1 VEAIVLRKL
10 SLRKFL
16 VVLVW
21 FVALPATLRAQEEQP
36 SVADAARQARKDK
49 DKDKEKEKDKTA
61 APAKTVITEDNI
73 SASGG
78 TTALSSSLAAP
89 DLSAKPGSNDSPWA
103 KLLATETVLD
113 RLDSLDRT
121 QLAQVVLKGDTSEFP
136 GRHDWENKLFSA
148 KVSYVTRSRQLI
160 EGMKQI
166 LTDLESLRF
175 QDQGK
180 TAPDDP
186 RLQEL
191 TQKATQIAQLTAR
204 TEAAFQAVV
213 TEGETLARQ
222 EKHR

>member
-1 VEAIVLRKL
+1 MLRRLRLRKL
-10 SLRKFL
+10 SFL
-16 VVLVW
+16 FVLAW
-21 FVALPATLRAQEEQP
+21 LVALPAALRAQDEQP

-49 DKDKEKEKDKTA
+49 EKDKTA
-61 APAKTVITEDNI
+61 APTKTVITEDNL
-73 SASGG
+73 SASGE
-78 TTALSSSLAAP
+78 TTALSSGLAAP
-89 DLSAKPGSNDSPWA
+89 DLSAKPGSSDSPWA
-103 KLLATETVLD
+103 KLRVTETVLD
-113 RLDSLDRT
+113 RLDSLDRA

-160 EGMKQI
+160 DGMKQI

-222 EKHR
+222 AKHR

>member
-1 VEAIVLRKL
+1 MLRKL
-10 SLRKFL
+10 SLRSFL

-21 FVALPATLRAQEEQP
+21 FVVLPATLRAQEEQP

-49 DKDKEKEKDKTA
+49 DDKDKDKEKDKTA
-61 APAKTVITEDNI
+61 APGKTVITEDNI

-89 DLSAKPGSNDSPWA
+89 DLSAKPGSGDSPWA
-103 KLLATETVLD
+103 KLRATETVLD

-222 EKHR
+222 GKHR